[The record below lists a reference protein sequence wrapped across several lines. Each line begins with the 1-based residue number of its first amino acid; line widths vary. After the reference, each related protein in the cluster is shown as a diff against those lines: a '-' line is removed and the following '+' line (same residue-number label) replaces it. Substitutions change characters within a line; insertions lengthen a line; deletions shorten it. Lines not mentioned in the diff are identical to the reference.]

1 MEVFL
6 NQVERELFKGT
17 QDSWRFSNLSSDE
30 WRAVRSYKVFL

>member
-6 NQVERELFKGT
+6 NQVERELFKEIR
-17 QDSWRFSNLSSDE
+17 DSLCFSNLSSDE